1 MTKFLMNSTPV
12 LRLKTAAMRLLIK
25 GPFTFIRRFRDSK
38 PYYSQ
43 PGMREFWRKFPNSP
57 SNKARVVVYGLRTYE
72 RSDLAVFEKV
82 LSDALRHRG
91 ASVYNLLCGGLL
103 SSCDGASNPEP
114 HGPLCTVCR
123 CQRNTFEKLYPNDFL
138 LMAELLKEG
147 DIETARKT
155 AAGVADGDMQ
165 GFEFL
170 GVRVGEHAF
179 NSANKYFRNEIQDY
193 TDPRYLHSLRHN
205 LYQAILLVLVAKGL
219 LEKEKPTHF
228 ITLHGGYSTWGP
240 ISEYLGAHGVSIYIH
255 NKSINRVGCFYIT
268 KAGQDL
274 SDIVAKEVWEE
285 ARNVPLTPEQK
296 QRLHAHLDSVKGG
309 QTTEY
314 KLYDASK
321 RDDLDPEFARLLHST
336 DRKKFALYPHLFWD
350 KAFLNRYD
358 SLGGFFK
365 DDIEWMLETIEF
377 FTKQKDSLL
386 FVKPHPGENMAA
398 DFTEYGARELIR
410 DHFGKLPDNIV
421 VIDKKCRVK
430 SFDLMDNGCTGV
442 VFTST
447 SGLEHSFFK
456 KPVLAAGEIHYA
468 RAGAAL
474 RIKSKQEYFGLLA
487 DPKPLYDFPG
497 KNYDTIERYAYYYYF
512 RQQVRIP
519 FYRDDVWLGHCID
532 WTRLADYAGFIKN
545 DRTMNGVAEAIVGR
559 HHVMSLD

>member
-1 MTKFLMNSTPV
+1 MTKFIMNSIPV
-12 LRLKTAAMRLLIK
+12 LRFKTAAMRLLIK
-25 GPFTFIRRFRDSK
+25 GPFTFIGRLRDSR

-43 PGMREFWRKFPNSP
+43 PGLRDFWKKFPNSP

-82 LSDALRHRG
+82 LSDSLRYKG
-91 ASVYNLLCGGLL
+91 ASVFNLLCGGLL
-103 SSCDGASNPEP
+103 SSCDGASNPDSHE
-114 HGPLCTVCR
+114 PLCAVCR
-123 CQRNTFEKLYPNDFL
+123 CQHKTFENLYPGDFL
-138 LMAELLKEG
+138 LMSQLLGEG
-147 DIETARKT
+147 GVETARK
-155 AAGVADGDMQ
+155 AADAVADEAMAS
-165 GFEFL
+165 FEFL

-193 TDPRYLHSLRHN
+193 KDVKYLHALRHN
-205 LYQAILLVLVAKGL
+205 LFQAILLVLVAKGL

-240 ISEYLGAHGVSIYIH
+240 ISEYLGTHGVAIYIH

-285 ARNVPLTPEQK
+285 AQKVPLTTEQ
-296 QRLHAHLDSVKGG
+296 RRSLHAHLDSVKGG

-321 RDDLDPEFARLLHST
+321 RDDIDPRLAALLRST

-358 SLGGFFK
+358 SLGSFFK

-377 FTKQKDSLL
+377 FKTRPDSLL

-398 DFTEYGARELIR
+398 DFTKYGARELIR
-410 DHFGKLPDNIV
+410 DHFGKLPDNII
-421 VIDKKCRVK
+421 VIDKKCRLK
-430 SFDLMDNGCTGV
+430 SFDLMDSGCTGV

-447 SGLEHSFFK
+447 SGLEHGFFR

-474 RIKSKQEYFGLLA
+474 RIKSKQEYFDLLA
-487 DPKPLYDFPG
+487 DPEPLYDFPDR
-497 KNYDTIERYAYYYYF
+497 NYEVIERYAYYYYF

-532 WTRLADYAGFIKN
+532 WKPLADYERFIEN
-545 DRTMNGVAEAIVGR
+545 DRTMNSVAEAIVGKR
-559 HHVMSLD
+559 HVMSLD